1 MNRAFVGLSVVL
13 LSSPGAP
20 VRAIPPPP
28 PDDVR
33 VVRVLDGTTI
43 VVAPYGDPFQ
53 VRLACIR
60 SSQHHQATAG
70 RAAKAALERLLPAG
84 AWVTLAARSQASDGV
99 ELAEIIPN
107 GSTVPVNLILLNAG
121 MVMVDRPSL
130 NLCHAERYRQA
141 ELSARSKRLGI
152 WGPVQALPKGD
163 SPGAPRLD

>member
-13 LSSPGAP
+13 LPITGAP

-53 VRLACIR
+53 VRLACIH
-60 SSQHHQATAG
+60 SPQQHQAAAG
-70 RAAKAALERLLPAG
+70 RTAKAALERLLPVG
-84 AWVTLAARSQASDGV
+84 AWVTLAARSQANDGV

-107 GSTVPVNLILLNAG
+107 GSTVPVNLMLLESG
-121 MVMVDRPSL
+121 MATVDRPSL
-130 NLCHAERYRQA
+130 NLCKAERYRQA

-152 WGPVQALPKGD
+152 WGPVQAPPKGA
-163 SPGAPRLD
+163 SHGAPKLD